1 VCLHLQKGKV
11 SKGINQLGTIWLSL
25 TLVLLSA
32 CGGQQSQKGDQKAA
46 GQQGQ
51 RGGRGPGGPESGS
64 RGQSISGVKLV
75 SVERKNFQRQ
85 VDLSGTLM
93 SLDQAH
99 VSSEVDGIVRDVFI
113 EIGHEVK
120 AGQVLVQIDTRE
132 LQFALDRAES
142 ALRQNE
148 AQIGIVD
155 ASTELPPDDE
165 ISSVRTAAA
174 SLQDAKNNLARAQ
187 SLNAR
192 GLVSKADLDTLA
204 TRLKVADA
212 QYGAAIDAVHAT
224 KATLQDRRA
233 AYELAKKKLADAQ
246 IRAPVSGMISERLV
260 QRGEF
265 LRANTQVAT
274 IVEVL
279 SLKLK
284 SAVQEKY
291 AGLIRGELPVTFNV
305 EPYPNQTFTGKI
317 AYISPATDQTT
328 RTFAVEVLVD
338 NSSRKLRPGFFAQ
351 GKILTKMDADVLAVH
366 EDAVAMLAGIA
377 SVYVVNNGVAK
388 QTNIQVGD
396 RAGDFLEVVA
406 GLNGNETLAASNL
419 NQLVSG
425 MTVNPGGGEGR
436 GRREAGGQ
444 STQDRDSGSR
454 GRAQG
459 ASQR

>member
-1 VCLHLQKGKV
+1 MSNKV
-11 SKGINQLGTIWLSL
+11 SHLWLLAAAFCLMLAS
-25 TLVLLSA
+25 
-32 CGGQQSQKGDQKAA
+32 CGGTPAPNADQT
-46 GQQGQ
+46 QGQ
-51 RGGRGPGGPESGS
+51 KGGRGGSAPGGGG

-75 SVERKNFQRQ
+75 SVERKTFQRQ

-113 EIGHEVK
+113 EIGHEIK

-142 ALRQNE
+142 SLRQNE

-155 ASTELPPDDE
+155 GSPELPPDDE

-212 QYGAAIDAVHAT
+212 QYGAAIDAVHAI

-246 IRAPVSGMISERLV
+246 IRAPVTGMISERLV
-260 QRGEF
+260 QRGEY

-274 IVEVL
+274 IVEVS

-291 AGLIRGELPVTFNV
+291 AGLIRGELLVIFNV

-317 AYISPATDQTT
+317 AYISPATDQIT
-328 RTFAVEVLVD
+328 RTFADEVLVD

-388 QTNIQVGD
+388 QTNIQIGD
-396 RAGDFLEVVA
+396 RAGDFLEVVG

-425 MTVNPGGGEGR
+425 INVNPGDGEGR
-436 GRREAGGQ
+436 GRRGAAGQ
-444 STQDRDSGSR
+444 STQDRESGSR

-459 ASQR
+459 GSQR